1 MTKAARTIRISEQT
15 RIRVAPVL
23 RAVLLSELLVPSPL
37 IWLVSPW
44 ITDVDVIDNS
54 GGEFDAVFGDDPVTV
69 CRLSDALTRINAA
82 GARIH
87 VVTRPDA
94 HNEPFVHRLKAAAP
108 DGRLK
113 VIQAPEVHE
122 KTMCGQEWMLTGSMN
137 FTIRGMTVN
146 DEVVTYSLGGREP
159 GQARIDL
166 ERRWERAA

>member
-1 MTKAARTIRISEQT
+1 MTTAARTIRISEQT

-23 RAVLLSELLVPSPL
+23 RAVLLSEMLAPSPL

-54 GGEFDAVFGDDPVTV
+54 AGEFDAVFGDDSVTV
-69 CRLSDALTRINAA
+69 CRLSDALARINAA

-87 VVTRPDA
+87 VVTRPDT
-94 HNEPFVHRLKAAAP
+94 HNEPFLYRLKAVAP
-108 DGRLK
+108 RGRLK

-122 KTMCGQEWMLTGSMN
+122 KTLCGQEWLLTGSMN

-146 DEVVTYSLGGREP
+146 DEAVTYSQGGPEP

-166 ERRWERAA
+166 ERRWESTT